1 MNRSMR
7 RPVFTHA
14 IIGWTLL
21 AALWLIHLGAGQTV
35 AGTSDGLFQALTPM
49 IGQGDAVMVVSSEGK
64 SLVEI
69 NIDRL
74 LIPASILKVLT
85 ALAAIETL
93 GGDYRFPTDFY
104 RDSRNNLII
113 KGYGD
118 PLLISERLDTI
129 CRILAG
135 KIQHVESLLL
145 DSTYFSSP
153 ILIPG
158 RGESTEP
165 YDAPNGALCVNFNT
179 VAFRKQDGQWASD
192 EPQTPL
198 LPAVIP
204 KITASG
210 LTNGRITLAADSQ
223 EALQYTGELF
233 RYFLQKYGVSVSGK
247 IGMGRADPEMH
258 HHVWRYLSETE
269 LLEVVAKLLEFS
281 NNFIANQLLLSMGAH
296 AYGPPA
302 TVGNGVKVINAYYR
316 DILNIQKG
324 TIVEASGISR
334 QNRVSARDMMT
345 VVERFAPYY
354 DLMRHKGRQYYKTG
368 HLKGIRSRVGYL
380 SSDRGDPYRFVVM
393 VNTSGKSTHAIMRT
407 IERHLK

>member
-1 MNRSMR
+1 MKRL
-7 RPVFTHA
+7 VFTRA

-21 AALWLIHLGAGQTV
+21 MGVWSIHPDAGQ
-35 AGTSDGLFQALTPM
+35 ADGGTSDGLTRALTPM
-49 IGQGDAVMVVSSEGK
+49 IGHRDAVMVVSSGGK
-64 SLVEI
+64 PLVKI
-69 NIDRL
+69 NVKRF

-85 ALAAIETL
+85 ALAAIDTL
-93 GGDYRFPTDFY
+93 GPDYRFPTDFY

-118 PLLISERLDTI
+118 PLLISEHLETI
-129 CRILAG
+129 CKILAG
-135 KIQHVESLLL
+135 KIQSVESLLL
-145 DSTYFSSP
+145 DNTYFSQP

-158 RGESTEP
+158 RGKSSEP

-179 VAFRKQDGQWASD
+179 VAFRNQNGHWISD

-198 LPAVIP
+198 LPVVIP
-204 KITASG
+204 KIVASG

-233 RYFLQKYGVSVSGK
+233 RYFLGKHGVTVLGE
-247 IGMGRADPEMH
+247 IGNGEADPEKH
-258 HHVWRYLSETE
+258 HRLWRYLSETGLQE
-269 LLEVVAKLLEFS
+269 IVAKLLEFS

-302 TVGNGVKVINAYYR
+302 TVEKGLRVLNTYYR
-316 DILNIQKG
+316 NKLNIQGG

-345 VVERFAPYY
+345 VLEHFSPYY
-354 DLMRHKGRQYYKTG
+354 KLMRHNGRQYYKTG
-368 HLKGIRSRVGYL
+368 HLKGIRSRIGYL
-380 SSDRGDPYRFVVM
+380 SSDQGDPYRFVVM
-393 VNTSGKSTHAIMRT
+393 VNTSGKSTHGIMRT